1 MPKTRTMTIAAKDP
15 SAKGHDE
22 AILTADVEVPYE
34 DLEDGP
40 RGHRVHVV
48 DYDASHGTLYKPA
61 PLDSP
66 TTGDL
71 LSDPAFHARSVYATV
86 MQQLARFEFALGRRV
101 SWGFGGHQIY
111 VFPHAFAEA
120 NAFYSEA
127 NRCLLFGYC
136 RDALGANVYTC
147 LSHDIVA
154 HETSHAL
161 LSGLRNSYTLPS
173 SPDQAAFHE
182 GFSDIVALLSVFTMA
197 DVVRA
202 LLAPGGEATVPKVG
216 LEVEALRS
224 GALAAL
230 AGQMG
235 QVLSSGRA
243 RALRMAAERRPD
255 PTALRTPK
263 FVECHLRG
271 EVLSGAVLRAFIDV
285 WHTRIQSWVP
295 FVAGDDAPLDR
306 VVEDAQDAAQ
316 QLLTIAIRALD
327 YCPVVDIQF
336 GDFLS
341 AMLTADYELFPGKGK
356 YDYRTLLRNSFAE
369 WGIIPSST
377 SETARAVGH
386 GIAEEGLWE
395 TATRPPRASDEGGLE
410 VQYDCVHRLS
420 LERDADEVFRLLWEN
435 RPALGFYKDA
445 YTKVSSV
452 RPCTRVGPDGFVLH
466 ETVSEYIQL
475 LDLQAGQ
482 LSAPHLGIA
491 KPPGMPDDT
500 QVRLHGGGVLIF
512 DEFGRL
518 KYHVRSRINNVERQS
533 QRLAYLYQNRIRDAH
548 GRYGYNDGS
557 PRGLQF
563 AIAHLRSD
571 GRAPRESEWR

>member
-1 MPKTRTMTIAAKDP
+1 MPKTRRMTIAAKDP
-15 SAKGHDE
+15 SAKGHDG
-22 AILTADVEVPYE
+22 AILTAEVEVPYE

-61 PLDSP
+61 PVDSP
-66 TTGDL
+66 AAGDP

-111 VFPHAFAEA
+111 VFPHAFAET

-127 NRCLLFGYC
+127 NRCLLFGYGKD
-136 RDALGANVYTC
+136 RFGANVYTC

-182 GFSDIVALLSVFTMA
+182 GFSDIVALLSVFTMT

-202 LLAPGGEATVPKVG
+202 LLAAEGEATVRKDR

-224 GALAAL
+224 GALTAL

-235 QVLSSGRA
+235 EVLSSGRA
-243 RALRMAAERRPD
+243 RALRIAAKREPD
-255 PTALRTPK
+255 PTTLKTPK

-271 EVLSGAVLRAFIDV
+271 EVLSGAVLRAFVDV
-285 WHTRIQSWVP
+285 WHTRLQSWVP
-295 FVAGDDAPLDR
+295 FLAGDDAPLDR
-306 VVEDAQDAAQ
+306 VVEDAQDAAE

-356 YDYRTLLRNSFAE
+356 YDYRTLLRKCFAE
-369 WGIIPSST
+369 WGITPSST
-377 SETARAVGH
+377 HEKAQAVGRE
-386 GIAEEGLWE
+386 IVEDGLWE
-395 TATRPPRASDEGGLE
+395 KAATERKAQGVGGPE

-445 YTKVSSV
+445 YTRVSSV

-475 LDLQAGQ
+475 LDLEAGQ
-482 LSAPHLGIA
+482 LAATHLGIA

-518 KYHVRSRINNVERQS
+518 KYHVRSRLNNVERQS
-533 QRLAYLYQNRIRDAH
+533 QRLAYLYQNRICDSH

-557 PRGLQF
+557 PHGLQF
-563 AIAHLRSD
+563 AITHLRSN